1 LLSRKEATRLPS
13 ATLRGAG
20 YLPPPSRNLAAMTE
34 NSDDQTRWR
43 LLLEVGRDFNSSL
56 DFQQVLSNV
65 MDRVIEVFG
74 AERGCLFLKD
84 ESGSL
89 NLVCARGIDKSAIDH
104 EEFSTSRNLLA
115 QVMESGEPLLS
126 SNAEVDP
133 NFKQFASV
141 SFHNL
146 RSIMAVPVIFRG
158 ETKGLIYVDNRIQAG
173 VFNYQQV
180 DLLTMIA
187 QQAAGAIENARLYE
201 TRKQIILV
209 LANAIEAKDLYT
221 RGHIE
226 RVCNISV
233 DIGRELALP
242 PADLHDLEM
251 ASFLHDAGKIG
262 VPDAVLQKAGKLSDE
277 ERAQMEKH
285 AVLGEALV
293 LPIDIPQRVK
303 KAIRQH
309 QERFDGEGYPDRLKG
324 EEIHLFAR
332 IIAVADTWDAMT
344 SDRVY
349 RKALGRDVAVDELK
363 KAAGKQLD
371 PAVVEAFLRLEER
384 QFSQAQASAS

>member
-1 LLSRKEATRLPS
+1 MA
-13 ATLRGAG
+13 
-20 YLPPPSRNLAAMTE
+20 E
-34 NSDDQTRWR
+34 NSESDNQWR

-56 DFQQVLSNV
+56 DFQQVLDNV
-65 MDRVIEVFG
+65 MDKVIEVFR

-84 ESGSL
+84 ESGEIE
-89 NLVCARGIDKSAIDH
+89 LVCARGMDRNTIDH
-104 EEFSTSRNLLA
+104 DEFATSRSVLD
-115 QVMESGEPLLS
+115 QVMETGEPLLS
-126 SNAEVDP
+126 SNALMDP
-133 NFKQFASV
+133 RFNAFQSV
-141 SFHNL
+141 SLHAL
-146 RSIMAVPVIFRG
+146 RSIMAVPVSFRG
-158 ETKGLIYVDNRIQAG
+158 ETRGLIYVDNRINAG
-173 VFNYQQV
+173 VFNDNQV
-180 DLLTMIA
+180 ELLTMIS

-233 DIGRELALP
+233 DIGKELNLP
-242 PADLHDLEM
+242 AKDLHDLEM

-262 VPDAVLQKAGKLSDE
+262 VPDAVLQKAGHLNEE
-277 ERAQMEKH
+277 ERVAMEKH
-285 AVLGEALV
+285 AALGEALV
-293 LPIDIPQRVK
+293 LPIDIPSRVK

-309 QERFDGEGYPDRLKG
+309 QERFDGQGYPDRLGG

-349 RKALGRDVAVDELK
+349 RKALGRDIALAELR

-371 PAVVEAFLRLEER
+371 PDIVEAFLRLEQRHFEE
-384 QFSQAQASAS
+384 AQAALS

>member
-1 LLSRKEATRLPS
+1 MAETP
-13 ATLRGAG
+13 
-20 YLPPPSRNLAAMTE
+20 
-34 NSDDQTRWR
+34 DDQWR
-43 LLLEVGRDFNSSL
+43 LLLEVGRDFNSTL
-56 DFQQVLSNV
+56 DFHQVLNNV
-65 MDRVIEVFG
+65 MDRTIEVFG

-89 NLVCARGIDKSAIDH
+89 NLVCARGMDKNTIDH
-104 EEFSTSRNLLA
+104 DEFATSRNVLA

-126 SNAEVDP
+126 SNAALDP
-133 NFKQFASV
+133 SFKNFASV
-141 SFHNL
+141 SFHAL

-173 VFNYQQV
+173 VFSPREV
-180 DLLTMIA
+180 DLLTMIS

-226 RVCNISV
+226 RVCKISV
-233 DIGRELALP
+233 DIGRQLELS

-262 VPDAVLQKAGKLSDE
+262 VPDAVLQKAGKLNDE
-277 ERAQMEKH
+277 EREQMEKH

-293 LPIDIPQRVK
+293 LPIDIPVRVK

-349 RKALGRDVAVDELK
+349 RKALGRDIAVAELK
-363 KAAGKQLD
+363 RASGKQLD
-371 PAVVEAFLRLEER
+371 PEVVEAFIALEER
-384 QFSQAQASAS
+384 QHEEAQNSTQASPQ

>member
-1 LLSRKEATRLPS
+1 
-13 ATLRGAG
+13 
-20 YLPPPSRNLAAMTE
+20 MVE
-34 NSDDQTRWR
+34 NSEDQNQWR

-56 DFQQVLSNV
+56 DFQQVLNNV

-84 ESGSL
+84 EAGTL
-89 NLVCARGIDKSAIDH
+89 NLVCARGMDKNTIDH
-104 EEFSTSRNLLA
+104 EEFETSRSVLD
-115 QVMESGEPLLS
+115 QVMQTGEPLLS
-126 SNAEVDP
+126 SNATLDP
-133 NFKQFASV
+133 RFNAFGSV
-141 SFHNL
+141 SFHAL
-146 RSIMAVPVIFRG
+146 RSIMAVPVSFRG
-158 ETKGLIYVDNRIQAG
+158 ITTGLIYVDNRIQAG
-173 VFNYQQV
+173 VFNYSQV
-180 DLLTMIA
+180 ELLTMIS

-233 DIGRELALP
+233 DIGCELQLS

-262 VPDAVLQKAGKLSDE
+262 VPDAVLQKAGKLNDE

-285 AVLGEALV
+285 AALGEAMV
-293 LPIDIPQRVK
+293 LPIDIPSRVK
-303 KAIRQH
+303 KSIRQH

-344 SDRVY
+344 TDRVY
-349 RKALGRDVAVDELK
+349 RKALGRDIAVGELER
-363 KAAGKQLD
+363 AAGKQLD
-371 PAVVEAFLRLEER
+371 PTIVAAFLKLEAR
-384 QFSQAQASAS
+384 QFAEAQALPS

>member
-1 LLSRKEATRLPS
+1 MSRT
-13 ATLRGAG
+13 
-20 YLPPPSRNLAAMTE
+20 LAAMAE
-34 NSDDQTRWR
+34 NEDQAQWR

-56 DFQQVLSNV
+56 DFHQVLDNV

-89 NLVCARGIDKSAIDH
+89 NLVCARGLDKTTIED
-104 EEFSTSRNLLA
+104 EDFSTSRSVL
-115 QVMESGEPLLS
+115 QKVMETGEPLLS
-126 SNAEVDP
+126 SNAALDP
-133 NFKQFASV
+133 SFKQFASV
-141 SFHNL
+141 SFHAL

-173 VFNYQQV
+173 VFNYNQV
-180 DLLTMIA
+180 DLLTMIS

-226 RVCNISV
+226 RVCKISV
-233 DIGRELALP
+233 DIGKELKLSQ
-242 PADLHDLEM
+242 ADLHDLEM

-262 VPDAVLQKAGKLSDE
+262 VPDAVLQKAGKLTEE

-285 AVLGEALV
+285 AALGEALV
-293 LPIDIPQRVK
+293 LPIDIPSRVK

-309 QERFDGEGYPDRLKG
+309 QERYDGEGYPDRLKG
-324 EEIHLFAR
+324 DEIHLFAR

-349 RKALGRDVAVDELK
+349 RKALGRDIAVAELQ

-371 PAVVEAFLRLEER
+371 PDIVEAFVRLEER
-384 QFSQAQASAS
+384 QFQASRATAP